1 MESFIVAT
9 TCKQTVVICDDH
21 PIFLAGLKSVLVES
35 GKFHIKA
42 TCTSLEEWDCSM
54 EGADVLVCDVNLGS
68 DRAGFSLVEN
78 LTQPNSFGRIVILT
92 AYDEI
97 FLMRRARE
105 LGAWAYVRKDASM
118 EALVTVLHDDRTDGF
133 RVIAPDLPEDHLD
146 RVDGQSDIR
155 LSKRELEV
163 LSLVIDGLSSS
174 QIGERL
180 FTSRVTIETHRR
192 NIYRKTKATNIIE
205 LSRITLKHGWLTG
218 K

>member
-1 MESFIVAT
+1 MT
-9 TCKQTVVICDDH
+9 PTDKQTVVICDDH

-78 LTQPNSFGRIVILT
+78 LSQPDSFGRIVILT

-118 EALVTVLHDDRTDGF
+118 EAFVTVLHDDKTDGF
-133 RVIAPDLPEDHLD
+133 RVIAPGLPEDHLD
-146 RVDGQSDIR
+146 RVDEQSEVIR

-192 NIYRKTKATNIIE
+192 NIYRKTKATNVLE
-205 LSRITLKHGWLTG
+205 LARFAHSYGLRNFK
-218 K
+218 